1 MKDLRQLGGGFLLGI
16 LSIGLVL
23 GGFALA
29 MAEGGLIPAIVTRPS
44 PTAVPQSAYPTLELL
59 PSLEGA
65 SQPTLADIT
74 PSITPTHTLPPP
86 PTACPPPAGW
96 IAITVQPFDTLAS
109 LALTYRLDVA
119 SLKDANCLVSDE
131 LVGGSIL
138 YAPPL
143 ASNTQVAC
151 GAPAGWV
158 IYIVQPG
165 DTLYRLSIL
174 YRVSI
179 AQLQQANCLGVS
191 SAIFSGQRLRVPNVP
206 VSTATFT
213 PFVSPTVSVTVSQT
227 LTPGLTVEIT
237 PSPSEAITATPG
249 PEITN
254 TPTVQA
260 TVPPSATLP
269 PTEPASPAPQPSPTP

>member
-1 MKDLRQLGGGFLLGI
+1 MKALRQLGGGFLLGI

-44 PTAVPQSAYPTLELL
+44 PTAIPQSAYPTLELL
-59 PSLEGA
+59 PSLDGSSA
-65 SQPTLADIT
+65 PTVAEIT

-86 PTACPPPAGW
+86 PTSCLPPAGW
-96 IAITVQPFDTLAS
+96 IALTVQPFDTLAS

-119 SLKDANCLVSDE
+119 SLKDANCLLSDE

-138 YAPPL
+138 YVPPL

-158 IYIVQPG
+158 TYIVKPG
-165 DTLYRLSIL
+165 DTLYRISIL

-179 AQLQQANCLGVS
+179 AQLQQANCLGAS
-191 SAIFSGQRLRVPNVP
+191 SAIYSGQRLRVPNVL

-213 PFVSPTVSVTVSQT
+213 PFVSPTATASQT

-237 PSPSEAITATPG
+237 PSPTVSVTETSP

-254 TPTVQA
+254 TPTVEA

-269 PTEPASPAPQPSPTP
+269 PTEPASPTPQPSPTP

>member
-1 MKDLRQLGGGFLLGI
+1 MKALRQIGGGFLLGV

-44 PTAVPQSAYPTLELL
+44 STVIPQSAYPTLELL
-59 PSLEGA
+59 PSLDGA
-65 SQPTLADIT
+65 SQPTLTDIT
-74 PSITPTHTLPPP
+74 PSITPTYTLPPP

-96 IAITVQPFDTLAS
+96 MAITVQPFDTLAS

-143 ASNTQVAC
+143 VSNTQVAC

-179 AQLQQANCLGVS
+179 AQLQQANCLGAS

-213 PFVSPTVSVTVSQT
+213 PFVSPTATVTASQT
-227 LTPGLTVEIT
+227 LIPSLTVEIT
-237 PSPSEAITATPG
+237 PSPTESLTSL

-254 TPTVQA
+254 TPTVGV
-260 TVPPSATLP
+260 TVPPPSATLP
-269 PTEPASPAPQPSPTP
+269 PTEPASPTPQPSPTP

>member
-1 MKDLRQLGGGFLLGI
+1 MKALRQLGSGFLLGI

-44 PTAVPQSAYPTLELL
+44 PTVIHQSAYPTLELL

-65 SQPTLADIT
+65 LQPTLAIT
-74 PSITPTHTLPPP
+74 PSITPTHIPPL

-96 IAITVQPFDTLAS
+96 VAITVQPFDTLAS

-119 SLKDANCLVSDE
+119 SLKEANCLLSDE

-158 IYIVQPG
+158 VYSVQPG

-179 AQLQQANCLGVS
+179 AKLQQANCLGVS
-191 SAIFSGQRLRVPNVP
+191 SAIFGGQRLRVPNVP

-213 PFVSPTVSVTVSQT
+213 PFISPTASVTPNQT
-227 LTPGLTVEIT
+227 LTPGLTVAIT
-237 PSPSEAITATPG
+237 PSPTEAITETSE

-254 TPTVQA
+254 TPTVEA
-260 TVPPSATLP
+260 TVPPTATLP
-269 PTEPASPAPQPSPTP
+269 PTEPASPTPQPSPTP